1 MWLFM
6 KEFFKWL
13 GVNEK
18 VAKVVIWLLIIMVCM
33 IVFNTALDSLGLPY
47 YKITVDNLQK
57 INSHKVLE
65 YLASYLMVLLNFY
78 TIVFMIF
85 RVKEFKKIFPYSILY
100 LIFNIIVYMSLGYLA
115 NQIFMILYVLIFCYL
130 YSGKEKK
137 YIIYTI
143 SSYVLNAII
152 QYICYLYKIKNIDY
166 TLTNNLTQILLGIDF
181 FIIMI
186 IIILA
191 KEIYLKKGREI
202 NGS

>member
-1 MWLFM
+1 M

-143 SSYVLNAII
+143 NSYVLNAII

>member
-1 MWLFM
+1 M